1 MDLKPNG
8 RCPFPFSPAPS
19 PRCGLSLQNRT
30 SLALG
35 PLWPLQSPKSRVHL
49 IRKAKRSVRKR
60 KKPGGRDRLSLS
72 AGGRRTTQ
80 EGKAIDVQSLTS
92 PNVGVSA
99 EQELVMEGAGGRGGG
114 GRLRCCSWKRA
125 ASWLHIMFI
134 LIVSTGLP
142 SLMAGLSNDV
152 VREACVT
159 QEDLGCRFPI
169 QMECW
174 AV

>member
-1 MDLKPNG
+1 MATAVPQEQGASNPKGKAQRQKEEKAWRERP
-8 RCPFPFSPAPS
+8 P
-19 PRCGLSLQNRT
+19 LSL
-30 SLALG
+30 
-35 PLWPLQSPKSRVHL
+35 
-49 IRKAKRSVRKR
+49 
-60 KKPGGRDRLSLS
+60 GRRQENN
-72 AGGRRTTQ
+72 AGG
-80 EGKAIDVQSLTS
+80 KSDVRSLTS